1 MLKKNRGT
9 LILTSTLTILP
20 ILAGLILWNKLPDQ
34 IATHWGAGG
43 EVNGWS
49 SKAFAVFGMPAFL
62 LAMHWACILAT
73 LADPKNKYIARKPFR
88 LVVWIIPVISLLM
101 SFIIYAT
108 ALGADIR
115 VDMIVTLFMGILFI
129 AVGNYLPKCRQNYT
143 IGIKLPWTIHDEE
156 NWNRTHR
163 LAGRVWTIGGALILL
178 TALIGQPMI
187 LFFIFAAMVLIP
199 TVYSY
204 LYYRKNR
211 S

>member
-9 LILTSTLTILP
+9 LILTSILTILP
-20 ILAGLILWNKLPDQ
+20 ILAGLLLWNRLPDQ
-34 IATHWGAGG
+34 IATHWGSSG

-49 SKAFAVFGMPAFL
+49 SKAFAVFGMPLFL
-62 LAMHWACILAT
+62 LALHWACILAT
-73 LADPKNKYIARKPFR
+73 LADPKNKYIAHKPFR

-129 AVGNYLPKCRQNYT
+129 AVGNYLPKCKQNYT

-163 LAGRVWTIGGALILL
+163 LAGRVWTIGGAMILL
-178 TALIGQPMI
+178 TALIGRPMI

>member
-62 LAMHWACILAT
+62 LAMHWVCILAT